1 MLTSVPAGFCSF
13 AGKTTSASVGSTS
26 RFSWFGLY
34 GCGGGCSGSGPGPG
48 GGGGGGGPGG
58 PGGRTSPSGLSTL
71 TRMLIS
77 GLATATAA
85 SMASTIRKRIFCLVC
100 LHTARCTRLL
110 LRLEWLQ
117 SIR

>member
-1 MLTSVPAGFCSF
+1 MLTSVPAGFGSF
-13 AGKTTSASVGSTS
+13 AGKTTSAS
-26 RFSWFGLY
+26 
-34 GCGGGCSGSGPGPG
+34 GCGGGCSGSGPGPGG

-85 SMASTIRKRIFCLVC
+85 SMASTIRKRIFCLR
-100 LHTARCTRLL
+100 TAFVWAALALPLILPIPPSGTIR
-110 LRLEWLQ
+110 
-117 SIR
+117 SINYKY